1 MMRTLL
7 QDLKYGGR
15 ALVKN
20 PGFAVVAVVVL
31 ALGVGANTAIFSV
44 VNAVLLR
51 PLPFP
56 GAERIV
62 AFAGVNSSKGIS
74 QSNMS
79 APDFKDWRAEQKS
92 FDGLAMYTAG
102 SANMTGGDE
111 PERVAASAVSADFFR
126 VLAVGATR
134 GRAIL
139 PEDTELGRDPVAVIG
154 HGLWV
159 RRFGSD
165 PGVIGK
171 RIEISGRSLE
181 VVGVMPEG
189 FNFPQRAEVWSPL
202 QLDVSKEARDNRS
215 YPVIARLKEGVTL
228 EAARAEMD
236 AVTGR
241 LAQEYPV
248 TNGGWGLQ
256 LERLQDSIVGQ
267 LRKLLLV
274 LLAAVGL
281 LLLIACANVA
291 NLTLVRAAARRRE
304 TAVRLALGASR
315 VRVVRQ
321 LLTESLLLAFAG
333 GALGVGLSVWL
344 TALLVALSPKN
355 TPRLDEAGVDARVLL
370 FALGAAVL
378 TGVVFGLAP
387 ALQASRTSLG
397 EALKEGGRGMA
408 EARGRAR
415 GLLVVA
421 EIAVSLVLL
430 VGAGLLV
437 KSFMRLQKVSPGF
450 DASNVLT
457 MRVSLPGARYPEPR
471 KKAEFYASLTERLK
485 SLPGV
490 ESAAA
495 TLSLPLNGSNFS
507 VGRAYIREG
516 RPLTPEESANSAY
529 SVVTPEYFR
538 ALRIPI
544 VKGRT
549 FEDRDDVGAEMVA
562 VVNETLARTAF
573 AGEDA
578 IGKQITIWRDEK
590 FPRRIVGVV
599 ADARPQSL
607 DADAGP
613 QVYVP
618 ERQDAIWGGMS
629 LVVRTKGDPEA
640 LTQAVRNEV
649 RALDRNQPV
658 YDVKTLA
665 QVVADSTAYRRLAAL
680 LMAGFACVALLLAC
694 VGLYGVISYAVARR
708 THEIGI
714 RMALGARP
722 RDVLRL
728 VLRQGGAL
736 VLAGVGLGVA
746 AAFAASRAL
755 ASMLYEVSPGD
766 PATYALVAVLLA
778 CVALLACLVP
788 ARRATKVDPMVAL
801 RYE

>member
-1 MMRTLL
+1 M
-7 QDLKYGGR
+7 
-15 ALVKN
+15 
-20 PGFAVVAVVVL
+20 
-31 ALGVGANTAIFSV
+31 
-44 VNAVLLR
+44 
-51 PLPFP
+51 
-56 GAERIV
+56 
-62 AFAGVNSSKGIS
+62 
-74 QSNMS
+74 
-79 APDFKDWRAEQKS
+79 
-92 FDGLAMYTAG
+92 
-102 SANMTGGDE
+102 
-111 PERVAASAVSADFFR
+111 
-126 VLAVGATR
+126 
-134 GRAIL
+134 
-139 PEDTELGRDPVAVIG
+139 
-154 HGLWV
+154 
-159 RRFGSD
+159 
-165 PGVIGK
+165 
-171 RIEISGRSLE
+171 
-181 VVGVMPEG
+181 
-189 FNFPQRAEVWSPL
+189 
-202 QLDVSKEARDNRS
+202 
-215 YPVIARLKEGVTL
+215 
-228 EAARAEMD
+228 
-236 AVTGR
+236 
-241 LAQEYPV
+241 
-248 TNGGWGLQ
+248 
-256 LERLQDSIVGQ
+256 
-267 LRKLLLV
+267 
-274 LLAAVGL
+274 
-281 LLLIACANVA
+281 
-291 NLTLVRAAARRRE
+291 
-304 TAVRLALGASR
+304 RLALGASR

-321 LLTESLLLAFAG
+321 LLTESLLLALAG
-333 GALGVGLSVWL
+333 GAVGVGLSVWL
-344 TALLVALSPKN
+344 TALLVALSPKS
-355 TPRLDEAGVDARVLL
+355 TPRIDEVSVDARVLL

-387 ALQASRTSLG
+387 ALQASKTSLG
-397 EALKEGGRGMA
+397 EALKEGGRGVA
-408 EARGRAR
+408 EARSRAR

-437 KSFMRLQKVSPGF
+437 KSFLRLQKVSPGF

-457 MRVSLPGARYPEPR
+457 MRVSLPGARYPEPS
-471 KKAEFYASLTERLK
+471 KKAEFYASLMERLK
-485 SLPGV
+485 ALPGV
-490 ESAAA
+490 ESAGA

-516 RPLTPEESANSAY
+516 RPLTPEESAKASY
-529 SVVTPEYFR
+529 SIITPDYFR
-538 ALRIPI
+538 ALRVPV

-549 FEDRDDVGAEMVA
+549 FDDRDDAGAEMVA
-562 VVNETLARTAF
+562 VINETLARTAF

-578 IGKQITIWRDEK
+578 VGKQITVWRDEK

-599 ADARPQSL
+599 GDVRPDSL
-607 DADAGP
+607 DTDAGP

-680 LMAGFACVALLLAC
+680 LMAGFACVALVLAC

-728 VLRQGGAL
+728 VLREGGAL
-736 VLAGVGLGVA
+736 VLAGVGLGAA

-778 CVALLACLVP
+778 CVALLACIVP

>member
-1 MMRTLL
+1 MRTLI
-7 QDLKYGGR
+7 QDLKYGCR

-20 PGFAVVAVVVL
+20 PGFTVVAVVVL

-51 PLPFP
+51 PLPYP

-62 AFAGVNSSKGIS
+62 AFAGVNPSKGIT

-79 APDFKDWRAEQKS
+79 APDFRDWRAEQKS
-92 FDGLAMYTAG
+92 FEGLAMYTAG

-126 VLAVGATR
+126 VLSVGAAR

-165 PGVIGK
+165 PAVIGK

-215 YPVIARLKEGVTL
+215 YQMFARLKEGVTL

-236 AVTGR
+236 AITAR
-241 LAQEYPV
+241 LSQEYPV

-321 LLTESLLLAFAG
+321 LLTESLLLALAG
-333 GALGVGLSVWL
+333 GAVGVGLSVWL
-344 TALLVALSPKN
+344 TELLVALNPKN
-355 TPRLDEAGVDARVLL
+355 TPRLDEVSVDARVLL
-370 FALGAAVL
+370 FALGAAIL

-387 ALQASRTSLG
+387 ALQASKTSLG

-437 KSFMRLQKVSPGF
+437 KSFLRLQKVSPGF

-457 MRVSLPGARYPEPR
+457 MRVSLPGARYPEPS

-507 VGRAYIREG
+507 MWRGFVREG
-516 RPLTPEESANSAY
+516 RPLAPEEADNASYA
-529 SVVTPEYFR
+529 VVTPDYFR
-538 ALRIPI
+538 VMRVPLLR
-544 VKGRT
+544 GRDFT
-549 FEDRDDVGAEMVA
+549 DRDDAGSTMVA
-562 VVNETLARTAF
+562 VVSEPLARKIF
-573 AGEDA
+573 PGEDPV
-578 IGKQITIWRDEK
+578 GKHITIWRDEK
-590 FPRRIVGVV
+590 FPREIIGVV
-599 ADARPQSL
+599 GEAKPMGL
-607 DADAGP
+607 DSDSML
-613 QVYVP
+613 QIYVP

-649 RALDRNQPV
+649 RTLDRNQPV

-722 RDVLRL
+722 SDVLRL

-736 VLAGVGLGVA
+736 VLAGVGLGAA

-778 CVALLACLVP
+778 CVALLACIAP